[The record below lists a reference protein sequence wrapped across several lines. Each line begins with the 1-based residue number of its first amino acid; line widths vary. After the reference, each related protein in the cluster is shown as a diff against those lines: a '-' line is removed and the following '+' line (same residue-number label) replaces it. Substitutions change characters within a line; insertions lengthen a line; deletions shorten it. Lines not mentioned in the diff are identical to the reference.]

1 MSLEA
6 RVVRLERANRRLL
19 LLWSLTLVVACV
31 FGFQKATD
39 VVRARRI
46 EIVDS
51 RGVPLA
57 TLAPSR
63 EGGGELILRDRE
75 GERRA
80 NLTVEAG
87 AASLG
92 LLGGRV
98 EDPTGT
104 AAFRADGTGA
114 ALGLVGKK
122 AGVVANVRGEK
133 PRIATTDASGKETFR
148 APWKGGT
155 NGGL

>member
-6 RVVRLERANRRLL
+6 RLDRLERANRRLL
-19 LLWSLTLVVACV
+19 VLWALSLFAALG
-31 FGFQKATD
+31 FGFQKADD
-39 VVRARRI
+39 VVRARRF
-46 EIVDS
+46 EVVDS

-63 EGGGELILRDRE
+63 ADAGGELILRDRE

-80 NLTVEAG
+80 NLTVEKG

-92 LLGGRV
+92 LQGGKV

-104 AAFRADGTGA
+104 AAIRADADGA
-114 ALGLVGKK
+114 AMGLVGAR
-122 AGVVANVRGEK
+122 AGVVASVRKER
-133 PRIATTDASGKETFR
+133 PRIATTDAQGKETFR
-148 APWKGGT
+148 APWK
-155 NGGL
+155 